1 MRILHVVHQY
11 PPQHMGGTEV
21 FTQAVAR
28 HQAAA
33 GHDVAVFCPEP
44 GDGRAAPDEDAP
56 RLVVYRAGEERR
68 GRLAVFLSAFGDGRL
83 AAAFASALAET
94 QPDVVHLQLLM
105 GLPLS
110 LAEETEAAGLPTVL
124 TLHDYWYGCA
134 NAQLLTNDGG
144 RLCAGPDA
152 QYVNCGR
159 CALARAGLGRLTGLA
174 PAVAPLMARRGAA
187 LRRVYA
193 GAAAVLA
200 SPEFVR
206 RAYAGMGFAT
216 DGVRVW
222 PPGIAVDEHELA
234 AAQAAQAAR
243 PPGGPLRAGY
253 VGGLSPQKGIHHL
266 IAAVNRLPAEAI
278 ALTIYGDLDAF
289 PGYVAG
295 LRAAAHHP
303 GIHFAGRLS
312 RAALWPAL
320 GALDVLV
327 LPTLWYETYSLAA
340 HEALAAGLPVVAS
353 RLGVMP
359 EVVRDGVD
367 GLLFPPGD
375 EAALAG
381 ILGALAEEPA
391 RLAALRANLRPVP
404 TLAEHSRRLLE
415 LYAALAE
422 RGQVP
427 GSRGQGL

>member
-1 MRILHVVHQY
+1 MHNRSRAASAGWRLCLAA
-11 PPQHMGGTEV
+11 V
-21 FTQAVAR
+21 FALGAQLAPR
-28 HQAAA
+28 PAAA
-33 GHDVAVFCPEP
+33 GTSAEIRLTPLLPSGQPAGTTVAWTAGAGGLRGEAARYRFSVALDSGGWRVARDFSPDNFFLWTPLVE
-44 GDGRAAPDEDAP
+44 GSYQVQVTVQDIETGETRAATAP
-56 RLVVYRAGEERR
+56 YLIRSRLSGLRPE
-68 GRLAVFLSAFGDGRL
+68 
-83 AAAFASALAET
+83 AAATSHPLVLLFSAPPCPAGRVRVRFLALPAGAWQAT
-94 QPDVVHLQLLM
+94 PWQPCRPD
-105 GLPLS
+105 LS
-110 LAEETEAAGLPTVL
+110 LNV
-124 TLHDYWYGCA
+124 
-134 NAQLLTNDGG
+134 
-144 RLCAGPDA
+144 
-152 QYVNCGR
+152 
-159 CALARAGLGRLTGLA
+159 
-174 PAVAPLMARRGAA
+174 
-187 LRRVYA
+187 
-193 GAAAVLA
+193 
-200 SPEFVR
+200 
-206 RAYAGMGFAT
+206 
-216 DGVRVW
+216 
-222 PPGIAVDEHELA
+222 
-234 AAQAAQAAR
+234 
-243 PPGGPLRAGY
+243 
-253 VGGLSPQKGIHHL
+253 
-266 IAAVNRLPAEAI
+266 
-278 ALTIYGDLDAF
+278 
-289 PGYVAG
+289 YVAG

>member
-11 PPQHMGGTEV
+11 PPHHMGGTEV

-33 GHDVAVFCPEP
+33 GHEVAVFCPEE

-56 RLVVYRAGEERR
+56 RLVVYRAGAESR
-68 GRLAVFLSAFGDGRL
+68 GRLAVFLSAFGGGEL
-83 AAAFASALAET
+83 AAAFAQALAET
-94 QPDVVHLQLLM
+94 RPDVVHLQHLM

-110 LAEETEAAGLPTVL
+110 LAEQIAAAGLPTVI

-159 CALARAGLGRLTGLA
+159 CALARAGLGRLTALA

-193 GAAAVLA
+193 GASAVLA
-200 SPEFVR
+200 STEFVR

-222 PPGIAVDEHELA
+222 PPGIDVGEGELA
-234 AAQAAQAAR
+234 AARAAHQARAA
-243 PPGGPLRAGY
+243 GGPLRVGY
-253 VGGLSPQKGIHHL
+253 VGGLSPQKGLHHL
-266 IAAVNRLPAEAI
+266 VAAVNRLPAKAVT
-278 ALTIYGDLDAF
+278 LTIYGDLDAF
-289 PGYVAG
+289 PDYVAG

-320 GALDVLV
+320 GALDVLA

-340 HEALAAGLPVVAS
+340 HEALAAGVPVVAS

-359 EVVRDGVD
+359 EVVRDGLD

-375 EAALAG
+375 EAALAE
-381 ILGALAEEPA
+381 ILRALAAEPE
-391 RLAALRANLRPVP
+391 RLAALRANVRPVP
-404 TLAEHSRRLLE
+404 TLAEHSRRLLG
-415 LYAALAE
+415 LYESL
-422 RGQVP
+422 P
-427 GSRGQGL
+427 GMRDEG